1 MRLAKIEAEIDIYDQ
16 TPEELLT
23 RFDELIAPDGLSLT
37 NVKGNKILNECLDLK
52 FTKIMEI
59 NDEGEEILFFQRE
72 AELKYYP
79 STNKTFK
86 GQDMI
91 RIEKKGDYNI
101 ILTPA
106 LAFLYNSDSQTT
118 IEMKD
123 VKNINETKL
132 YLEQNYPEYIVLRKI
147 T

>member
-1 MRLAKIEAEIDIYDQ
+1 MRLAKFEATIAIYNQ
-16 TPEELLT
+16 KPEGLLAQ
-23 RFDELIAPDGLSLT
+23 FDEMIAPDGLSIT
-37 NVKGNKILNECLDLK
+37 SIKDKKILNECLGFR
-52 FTKIMEI
+52 FTKIFEV
-59 NDEGEEILFFQRE
+59 NEEEEEIVFFQKE

-86 GQDMI
+86 AQDMI
-91 RIEKKGDYNI
+91 RIDGKGDYSI
-101 ILTPA
+101 VLTSMFA
-106 LAFLYNSDSQTT
+106 LLFNGESQTT

-123 VKNINETKL
+123 VKNINEMKL